1 MTDAGTLIGR
11 ELHLLSYPDGAVR
24 PTDFELVTAELRELA
39 PGEVLVAN
47 TWMSIDPGLR
57 LRLRP
62 ESPEGYF
69 PAMPLGNAMSG
80 ILTVGEVVES
90 RAEGF
95 APGDTV
101 SHAFGWRDYAIVEA
115 GKVEIGGIGTLRLLD
130 TSIAPPQAYL
140 GALGGT
146 GLTAYSG
153 MLHLAELRPGDVVWV
168 SAAGGA
174 VGNLAAQ
181 MAKLKGHRVIG
192 SAGSDQKVAYLLDVI
207 GLDAAFNYKT
217 GSLAES
223 LHEAAPDG
231 IDVYFDNV
239 GGDHL
244 EAALGALRR
253 FGRVVMCGTISEYE
267 QGVPIPGPSN
277 MFLAVAKELT
287 LRGLRGNTYSHLIPE
302 LWQEMGEWVRDGRVK
317 THETII
323 DGLENAPRALASL
336 LCGETSGKTLVRI
349 AEGGGQ

>member
-1 MTDAGTLIGR
+1 MSDIGTLTGR
-11 ELHLLSYPDGAVR
+11 ELHLVSYPDGAVR
-24 PTDFELVTAELRELA
+24 PTDFEVVTAEVRELR

-80 ILTVGEVVES
+80 ILTVGEVIES
-90 RAEGF
+90 CAEGF
-95 APGDTV
+95 EPGDTV
-101 SHAFGWRDYAIVEA
+101 SHAFGWRDYAVVEA
-115 GKVEIGGIGTLRLLD
+115 GKAEIGGIGTLRLLD
-130 TSIAPPQAYL
+130 TSIAPPEVYL

-146 GLTAYSG
+146 GLTAYAG

-181 MAKLKGHRVIG
+181 LAKLKGHRVIA
-192 SAGSDQKVAYLLDVI
+192 SAGSEEKVSYLRDVL
-207 GLDAAFNYKT
+207 GLDAAFNYKI
-217 GSLAES
+217 GSLPES
-223 LHEAAPDG
+223 LREAAPSG

-239 GGDHL
+239 GGEHL
-244 EAALGALRR
+244 EAAIGALRR

-267 QGVPIPGPSN
+267 QRSPS
-277 MFLAVAKELT
+277 
-287 LRGLRGNTYSHLIPE
+287 RGLATCFSR
-302 LWQEMGEWVRDGRVK
+302 W
-317 THETII
+317 
-323 DGLENAPRALASL
+323 PRN
-336 LCGETSGKTLVRI
+336 
-349 AEGGGQ
+349 